1 MKNKVIILTGPT
13 GVGKTETSISIAKAL
28 NTEIIS
34 CDSMQ
39 IYKGMDIGTAKI
51 TKNESDGIIHHNID
65 IIDPNDD
72 FTVSDYQSLTMPLV
86 EKLNKE
92 GKIPLI
98 VGGTGFFID
107 SIIYDLD
114 FTKSEPD
121 YEYRDSLEKIAKES
135 GLDALYDMLLEIDP
149 AQNELIDK
157 NNKQRVIRALEIYNS
172 TGIKPS
178 EQRDNLRKY
187 NDNVD
192 FLYIVL
198 NRDRPN
204 LYDRI
209 NKRVE
214 VMVGDGLINEVESLI
229 ANGAN
234 PNSTAFKA
242 IGYKEVIEYLNG
254 VIDKDNMINLIQ
266 QNSRRYAKRQLTWFR
281 REKSSIWFNLDEYSS
296 FDILFSE
303 IMDII
308 NKFRGEDK

>member
-1 MKNKVIILTGPT
+1 
-13 GVGKTETSISIAKAL
+13 
-28 NTEIIS
+28 
-34 CDSMQ
+34 
-39 IYKGMDIGTAKI
+39 
-51 TKNESDGIIHHNID
+51 
-65 IIDPNDD
+65 
-72 FTVSDYQSLTMPLV
+72 
-86 EKLNKE
+86 
-92 GKIPLI
+92 
-98 VGGTGFFID
+98 
-107 SIIYDLD
+107 
-114 FTKSEPD
+114 
-121 YEYRDSLEKIAKES
+121 
-135 GLDALYDMLLEIDP
+135 MLL
-149 AQNELIDK
+149 ANTYGNKYLHNELYKVDPISAKRIHIND
-157 NNKQRVIRALEIYNS
+157 KQRVIRALEIYNS